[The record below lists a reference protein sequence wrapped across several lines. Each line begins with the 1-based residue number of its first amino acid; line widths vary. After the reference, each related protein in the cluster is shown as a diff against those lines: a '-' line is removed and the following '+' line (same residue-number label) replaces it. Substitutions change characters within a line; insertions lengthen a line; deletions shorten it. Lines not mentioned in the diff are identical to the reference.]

1 MVHWVGTHLKRWL
14 PWVGSTAL
22 MAYLFYAYDAAA
34 AWQAFTSASL
44 GWLAGVWL
52 VAIVITWLID
62 TKGLQELFG
71 RLNDVALPLPK
82 LLAVKGASYFLNIVN
97 YAAAAGGIGYMV
109 WKRTGRPAAELA
121 SSLLFLNVL
130 DLMVLNAFVTA
141 GLLMGPMPLSGT
153 AQDGLLMVNIG
164 LWAAYF
170 GSCVYWNGGFDF
182 FVLGKLRSWPI
193 FAAFSRARLPT
204 HGILFAWRFG
214 MLCVYIAM
222 QYAALHL
229 FNIPVPLGEVMVYN
243 SLVTLVQVVPISIA
257 GLGTTQ
263 VVQLAVYSAYGT
275 DAQILAYGTAS
286 VFAFMLVRAAIG
298 YPCLKR
304 LTAEAPNEKGP
315 R

>member
-1 MVHWVGTHLKRWL
+1 MVHRVGTHLKRWL

-34 AWQAFTSASL
+34 AWEALLSASL
-44 GWLAGVWL
+44 GWLGGMWL
-52 VAIVITWLID
+52 AALLITWWID
-62 TKGLQELFG
+62 TRGLHELFG
-71 RLNDVALPLPK
+71 RLNGVAMPLPK

-109 WKRTGRPAAELA
+109 WKRTGKPAAELA

-130 DLMVLNAFVTA
+130 DLIVLNAFMTV
-141 GLLMGPMPLSGT
+141 GLLIAPLPLSEA
-153 AQDGLLMVNIG
+153 AQDGLLMVNVG

-182 FVLGKLRSWPI
+182 FVLGKLRTWPI
-193 FAAFSRARLPT
+193 FAAFGRATLST
-204 HGILFAWRFG
+204 HGVLLGWRFF

-229 FNIPVPLGEVMVYN
+229 FNIPVPLGEVMIYN
-243 SLVTLVQVVPISIA
+243 SLVTLVQVLPISIA